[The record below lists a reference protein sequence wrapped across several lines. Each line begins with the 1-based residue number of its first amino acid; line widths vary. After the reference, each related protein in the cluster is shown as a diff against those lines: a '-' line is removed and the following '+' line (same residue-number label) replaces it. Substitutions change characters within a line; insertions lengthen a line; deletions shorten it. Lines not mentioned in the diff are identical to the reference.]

1 MTQPSATRFCASCS
15 APLSPG
21 ARFCHRCG
29 AAAAG
34 PAGRGRRERT
44 AWVVAGIAILLAVLA
59 VLWRGGGL
67 RPSAPPNMAN
77 PGNPGPPSGLSTRAP
92 DISAMSPRE
101 RFDRLFDRV
110 IRAAEGGDSVT
121 AQQFAPMAL
130 GAYGMLDSV
139 DVDLRFHAALIDLAV
154 GNFGVAL
161 ARADTILAKSPGH
174 LFAYVIRG
182 EAADRQNRA
191 EALSRSYRDFL
202 AHNDAEIR
210 AGRPEYA
217 EHRPI
222 LDDFRTRAMAATGEK

>member
-1 MTQPSATRFCASCS
+1 MTQPSAGRFCASCG
-15 APLSPG
+15 APLSLP

-34 PAGRGRRERT
+34 PTGRDRRERT
-44 AWVVAGIAILLAVLA
+44 AWIVAGIAILLAVLA

-67 RPSAPPNMAN
+67 RPSAPPEMAN
-77 PGNPGPPSGLSTRAP
+77 AGNADPAAGLSTRAP

-101 RFDRLFDRV
+101 RFDRLFERV

-121 AQQFAPMAL
+121 AQQFVPMAL
-130 GAYGMLDSV
+130 GAYAMLDSV
-139 DVDLRFHAALIDLAV
+139 DSDLRFHAALIDLAA
-154 GNFGVAL
+154 GSFGAAL
-161 ARADTILAKSPGH
+161 ARADTILAGSPGH

-191 EALSRSYRDFL
+191 EALSQSYRDFL
-202 AHNDAEIR
+202 AHYDAEIR
-210 AGRPEYA
+210 TGRPEYT

-222 LDDFRTRAMAATGEK
+222 LDDFRTRARAATGEK